1 MSNNP
6 RTSLVPQRTRT
17 ENQRLGTRE
26 EFRLSHQEEDTLA
39 NQLDIEIEC
48 PRCRDVMELF
58 SKFDY
63 LSYFCGNCRLELN
76 VN

>member
-1 MSNNP
+1 MP
-6 RTSLVPQRTRT
+6 AQVPQRTRT

-48 PRCRDVMELF
+48 PRCRDVMELL
-58 SKFDY
+58 KI
-63 LSYFCGNCRLELN
+63 RLFVLLLW
-76 VN
+76 